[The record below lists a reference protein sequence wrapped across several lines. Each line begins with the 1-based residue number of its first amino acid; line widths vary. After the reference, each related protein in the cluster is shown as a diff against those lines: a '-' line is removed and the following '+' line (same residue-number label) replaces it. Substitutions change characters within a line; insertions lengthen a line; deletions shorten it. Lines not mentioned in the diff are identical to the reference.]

1 MNLVGRKNK
10 DMTIPKIITENK
22 VIVLVMKLIIAS
34 TSNGALIEC

>member
-10 DMTIPKIITENK
+10 DMAIPKIITENK